1 MFVWWP
7 VLESVSVDF
16 ILYLCDKSVVKL
28 IEICRVMEEV
38 KHADGMINTTP
49 VYALHF
55 ILKV

>member
-1 MFVWWP
+1 MFVRWL

-16 ILYLCDKSVVKL
+16 VLYLCDKSVVKL
-28 IEICRVMEEV
+28 IKICGVIEEI
-38 KHADGMINTTP
+38 KHADEMINMTP